1 VSEGE
6 KLSLKD
12 LVSHLKR
19 LNGMG
24 LEDSKILQAVKCW
37 VIHSVDD
44 RQTMGY
50 MVSNFVIYTMYHPGE
65 ITYHITHCLS
75 VIYTV
80 YHPGEI
86 TYHIT
91 HCLSVIYTMY
101 HPEKLLSI

>member
-1 VSEGE
+1 VYILYIKFFYYFQILDEE
-6 KLSLKD
+6 VFLELSLKD

-50 MVSNFVIYTMYHPGE
+50 I
-65 ITYHITHCLS
+65 
-75 VIYTV
+75 
-80 YHPGEI
+80 EI

-101 HPEKLLSI
+101 HPGEITYHITHCFSPG

>member
-1 VSEGE
+1 MIVTPLVYVYILYIKFFFYFQILDEE
-6 KLSLKD
+6 VFLELSLKD

-50 MVSNFVIYTMYHPGE
+50 MVSNFSWVIHSVDDRQTMGYMVSN
-65 ITYHITHCLS
+65 YLRSS
-75 VIYTV
+75 V
-80 YHPGEI
+80 
-86 TYHIT
+86 
-91 HCLSVIYTMY
+91 
-101 HPEKLLSI
+101 